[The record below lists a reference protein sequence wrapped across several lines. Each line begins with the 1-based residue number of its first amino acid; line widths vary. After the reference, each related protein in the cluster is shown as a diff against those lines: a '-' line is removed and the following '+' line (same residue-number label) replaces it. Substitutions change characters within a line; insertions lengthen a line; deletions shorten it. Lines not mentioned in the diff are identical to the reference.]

1 MALVDVDVKFCSN
14 NKAETVLAL
23 FLDACERF
31 GLPSRVRSDFGTE
44 NVDIARY
51 MLQHPQRGINRGS
64 MITGRSVHNQRIERL
79 WLEVKMKAVIVLQKH
94 ISSSR
99 GKKLVGSTQGNISVR
114 TALCL
119 LSTY

>member
-1 MALVDVDVKFCSN
+1 
-14 NKAETVLAL
+14 
-23 FLDACERF
+23 
-31 GLPSRVRSDFGTE
+31 
-44 NVDIARY
+44 
-51 MLQHPQRGINRGS
+51 MLQHPPRGINRGS

-99 GKKLVGSTQGNISVR
+99 GKKLVGSTQGNISDR